1 MVDEQVE
8 ASAQLDLETFLP
20 YRLNRLADRIS
31 DELAQLYEQQY
42 GITVAQWRVL
52 AWLSHRRTLT
62 AVQIRQATHMDKARV
77 SRAVKALTERGLVVS
92 QPSMLDQRHH
102 ELQLTSAGAGLLRT
116 LIPLARAREE
126 AWLAVLSDNERQQLW
141 QLVNKLEQSIAG

>member
-1 MVDEQVE
+1 MMDEQAE
-8 ASAQLDLETFLP
+8 NAAQLDLETFLP

-31 DELAQLYEQQY
+31 DELAQLYEHQY

-52 AWLSHRRTLT
+52 AWLSHRETLT

-92 QPSMLDQRHH
+92 QPSTRDQRHH
-102 ELQLTSAGAGLLRT
+102 ELRLTEAGASLLSQ
-116 LIPLARAREE
+116 LIPQARAREE
-126 AWLAVLSDNERQQLW
+126 AWLSVLSSQERQELW
-141 QLVNKLEQSIAG
+141 QLVNKLESSLS